1 MSSSSVSLDP
11 AARSRSGR
19 LAATVG
25 LHTIPGGTSWTGH
38 GHDVPHI
45 TVVVAGKFVEEHAR
59 GATTLEPGAVRLA
72 PAASHDLRFGPQG
85 AVCLVI
91 ELHGQDWPAPP
102 GVRFLPADPDTSGLV
117 GDIVHQLRQGPAGSL
132 APAVD
137 LDLETL
143 ILGVLARSHR
153 HERLDPP
160 NSPPAWLR
168 RLREQ
173 LAAELSMSVSYAARQ
188 AGVHRGHLARAF
200 RHHYGEPMSRFVQ
213 RRRLA
218 RAVAFMNDPELSLA
232 EVAFRSGYA
241 DQSHL
246 TRNFRRRFGQAPGAW
261 RRQMSRE

>member
-1 MSSSSVSLDP
+1 MSNSSVLNHLAASGRP
-11 AARSRSGR
+11 AAN
-19 LAATVG
+19 VG
-25 LHTIPGGTSWTGH
+25 LHTIPGGTVWTGH
-38 GHDVPHI
+38 GHDVPHL
-45 TVVVAGKFVEEHAR
+45 TVVVSGKFIEEHTR
-59 GATTLEPGAVRLA
+59 GATTLETGGVRLA

-85 AVCLVI
+85 AVCLVV
-91 ELHGQDWPAPP
+91 ELDADGPVPP

-117 GDIVHQLRQGPAGSL
+117 GDIVHQLHEDPAGSL

-143 ILGVLARSHR
+143 ILGVLAHAHR
-153 HERLDPP
+153 HERLDPAGR
-160 NSPPAWLR
+160 PPAWLR
-168 RLREQ
+168 RLRDR
-173 LAAELSMSVSYAARQ
+173 LATECAVSVSGAARQ

-218 RAVAFMNDPELSLA
+218 RAAALLANSALSLA
-232 EVAFRSGYA
+232 EVAFQSGYA

-261 RRQMSRE
+261 RRQMA